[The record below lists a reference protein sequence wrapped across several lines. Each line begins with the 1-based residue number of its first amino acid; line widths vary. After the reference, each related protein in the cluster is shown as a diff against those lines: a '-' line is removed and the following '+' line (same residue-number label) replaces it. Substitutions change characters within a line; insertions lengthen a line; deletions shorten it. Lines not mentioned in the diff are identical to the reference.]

1 MHVTNTMTTVDI
13 VLTGKR
19 HEYYDDSSLCRSR
32 IVSYSFSSAGHVS
45 YSLFCRSRIVS
56 YSLFCR
62 SRLVSYSLFCRS
74 RLVSYSFSSAGH
86 VSYRTV
92 VLQVTSRI
100 VQLVLRV
107 TSHIVQLFCRSR
119 HVSYSLLREP
129 RLVTVQ
135 VTSCIVQ
142 LVLRVTS
149 GLVQLP
155 VQCRCLCPPVKAAV
169 KQCHVTHLLHV

>member
-1 MHVTNTMTTVDI
+1 MTTVDI

-32 IVSYSFSSAGHVS
+32 IVQ
-45 YSLFCRSRIVS
+45 L
-56 YSLFCR
+56 
-62 SRLVSYSLFCRS
+62 
-74 RLVSYSFSSAGH
+74 
-86 VSYRTV
+86 

-119 HVSYSLLREP
+119 LVSYSLLREP